1 MKTIISIFI
10 ILLRSSLKKGK
21 PSERETVET
30 VIDVGV
36 GIISPPWRVNSKLR
50 SLITVSPAGVLRTTV
65 FMILKMRSK
74 YFNFPKGILSDKSF
88 LSGLNDFLFYK
99 AISYFA

>member
-36 GIISPPWRVNSKLR
+36 GIISPRLKSWVNSKLR
-50 SLITVSPAGVLRTTV
+50 SLITVSTV

-74 YFNFPKGILSDKSF
+74 YFNFKSF
-88 LSGLNDFLFYK
+88 LSALNNFFFYK